1 MQNSSTCDGEPLEST
16 EPVISKTA
24 EYALRAVI
32 YLAEQEA
39 RGPVPATDVAA
50 ALGVP
55 ANYLSKIL
63 HALGR
68 QGLVVSQRGPN
79 GGFRLARPAVEVTL
93 AEVIEPFDQI
103 AARGDCL
110 LGRPQCSDATAC
122 AVHERWK
129 EVHARV
135 SSFFRGTKVSQ
146 LLGSGLAAGSRAAGV
161 SGVSAPGG

>member
-1 MQNSSTCDGEPLEST
+1 M
-16 EPVISKTA
+16 ISKTA
-24 EYALRAVI
+24 EYALRSVI

-39 RGPVPATDVAA
+39 RGLVPATDVAA

-63 HALGR
+63 HTLGR

-79 GGFRLARPAVEVTL
+79 GGFRLARPAGEVTL

-103 AARGDCL
+103 AARRDCL

-135 SSFFRGTKVSQ
+135 SSFFQGTKVSQ
-146 LLGSGLAAGSRAAGV
+146 LLGSGPGAGSEAGRV
-161 SGVSAPGG
+161 RGFSGLGG

>member
-1 MQNSSTCDGEPLEST
+1 M
-16 EPVISKTA
+16 ISKTA
-24 EYALRAVI
+24 EYALRSVI

-39 RGPVPATDVAA
+39 RGLVPAMEVAA

-63 HALGR
+63 HTLGR

-79 GGFRLARPAVEVTL
+79 GGFRLARPAGEVTL

-103 AARGDCL
+103 AARRECL
-110 LGRPQCSDATAC
+110 LGRPQCADATAC

-135 SSFFRGTKVSQ
+135 SSFFQGTKVSQ
-146 LLGSGLAAGSRAAGV
+146 LLGSGLGARGERFPAGSGREG
-161 SGVSAPGG
+161 